1 MRVAI
6 YPGSF
11 DPITNGHLDVIERA
25 SKMCEHLIV
34 SIIYNPNK
42 TPLFTMEER
51 LKQVKGAVKS
61 YSNVTVE
68 TFTGLL
74 VEYAQQ
80 KQAVSIIKGLR
91 AISDFEYEF
100 QMALMNRKLCPN
112 IETIFLMTSSE
123 YSFLSSSIIKEVA
136 RFGGCIK
143 GLVPE
148 NVRKEIIN
156 KFSN

>member
-1 MRVAI
+1 
-6 YPGSF
+6 
-11 DPITNGHLDVIERA
+11 
-25 SKMCEHLIV
+25 MCEHLIV

>member
-25 SKMCEHLIV
+25 SKMCGHLIV

-51 LKQVKGAVKS
+51 CRQVKSAVKN
-61 YSNVTVE
+61 YPNVTVE

-80 KQAVSIIKGLR
+80 KRAVSIIKGLR

-100 QMALMNRKLCPN
+100 QMALMNRKLCPD

-123 YSFLSSSIIKEVA
+123 YSFLSSSIVKEVA
-136 RFGGCIK
+136 KFGGCIK

-148 NVRKEIIN
+148 SVREEVIN

>member
-1 MRVAI
+1 MKVII

-42 TPLFTMEER
+42 TPLFTLEER
-51 LKQVKGAVKS
+51 FRQVKGAVEG

-74 VEYAQQ
+74 AEYAQQ
-80 KQAVSIIKGLR
+80 KQAIILGLR
-91 AISDFEYEF
+91 SMIRPD
-100 QMALMNRKLCPN
+100 L
-112 IETIFLMTSSE
+112 
-123 YSFLSSSIIKEVA
+123 
-136 RFGGCIK
+136 
-143 GLVPE
+143 
-148 NVRKEIIN
+148 
-156 KFSN
+156 

>member
-25 SKMCEHLIV
+25 SKMCAHLIV

-74 VEYAQQ
+74 IEYAQQ

-123 YSFLSSSIIKEVA
+123 YSFLSSSIVKEVA

-148 NVRKEIIN
+148 NVRKEVIN